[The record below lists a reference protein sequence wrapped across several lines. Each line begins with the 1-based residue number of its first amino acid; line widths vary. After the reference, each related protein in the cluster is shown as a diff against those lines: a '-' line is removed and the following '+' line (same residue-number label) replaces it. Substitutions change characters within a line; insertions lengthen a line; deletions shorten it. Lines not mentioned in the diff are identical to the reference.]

1 MCNQPTTPPPEMTES
16 EVCKWLQSKGLL
28 KPDPFDGERLDNAGK
43 AAWLRKL
50 CNQLGHRYAGCT
62 LDNFDCKEYPEDE
75 KWSPHKMSALSIM
88 RHFSK
93 TMPDQLRG
101 GGGLLLYGHPG
112 TGKDHLTAALLKIA
126 VAVHGIT
133 AYWIDGG
140 NLYDRV
146 AEAATSEDHQA
157 IRRLQAELCEPL
169 ILAISDPQPP
179 KGDLNP
185 TQSRRIRDLID
196 RRYRDGKSTWM
207 TTNLDNK
214 QHAETLLTR
223 PVLDR
228 LKHGSTI
235 IDCNWPSYRSPK

>member
-1 MCNQPTTPPPEMTES
+1 MCKQQITQPSPEMSES
-16 EVCKWLQSKGLL
+16 EVCKWLQAKGLL
-28 KPDPFDGERLDNAGK
+28 RPDPFDAERLDNAGK
-43 AAWLRKL
+43 AKWLRRL
-50 CNQLGHRYAGCT
+50 CKQLGHRYAGCT
-62 LDNFDCKEYPEDE
+62 LENFNTDGHNGRAAALMDLRVFGARMPE
-75 KWSPHKMSALSIM
+75 L
-88 RHFSK
+88 
-93 TMPDQLRG
+93 LRG

-126 VAVHGIT
+126 IAAHGLT

-146 AEAATSEDHQA
+146 AEAATSEDHHA
-157 IRRLQAELCEPL
+157 IRNLQFELCEPL

-179 KGDLNP
+179 KGDLSP

-223 PVLDR
+223 PVMDR
-228 LKHGSTI
+228 LKDGATI
-235 IDCNWPSYRSPK
+235 VDCNWPSYRSPK